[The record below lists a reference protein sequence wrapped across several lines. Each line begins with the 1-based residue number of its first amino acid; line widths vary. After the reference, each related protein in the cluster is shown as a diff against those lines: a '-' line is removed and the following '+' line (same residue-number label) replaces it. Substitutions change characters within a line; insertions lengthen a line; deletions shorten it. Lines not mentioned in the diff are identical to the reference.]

1 MQKFC
6 IPLRGGRVVKL
17 VGKKV
22 VSQGSGQSCGCG
34 MKGGGNLDKL
44 RNALERLKLKEKKY
58 IKF

>member
-1 MQKFC
+1 
-6 IPLRGGRVVKL
+6 
-17 VGKKV
+17 
-22 VSQGSGQSCGCG
+22 